1 MSNDNDFAA
10 GVSTLFSEQKEAPKL
25 PSADI
30 QNVMKAIMTGMQPG
44 TLEYFK
50 ALGAEAEQNG
60 IIPTNKLGPL
70 GWIRD
75 AYSTDAQ
82 NIIKKQSAL
91 TDLGFRIQN
100 DMADAF
106 SKREI
111 ARQTAPTL
119 GEASAIAP
127 FLSQTATPDQQ
138 VRPLSTM
145 QVQTD
150 LVPPTFDIDQLQ
162 PDAARFQARQ
172 TNKNAMAMTATP
184 QDIDSG
190 ALTRQLDA
198 PRLNITGG
206 PSLPELR
213 PLDVYGQPQMDPN
226 ARMNPA
232 QLAAYQSMLAG
243 HVVDPRGPI
252 VPPSLQASR
261 ETPVEVNP
269 GNTLTSKGGVPLYTA
284 PGKPVKDN
292 EELRKFEGVLEAAG
306 IAKDSPMGK
315 QLYTEWAKK
324 IANPAPG
331 TQVTTNV
338 STEKSYGTAFAGK
351 IADQDSAL
359 MDTAQ
364 KAPDFADRANRII
377 SVLNSGKVITGTGA
391 EFRLSLAKA
400 MKLAGLAQGEGIE
413 ETETLVSDLSSNT
426 LDAIKASGLGG
437 GSGFS
442 NADREFLEKAKGGK
456 ITMEAGSLKRLAEL
470 AYRAAQKSAER
481 WNERVKRIP
490 KSALEGTGIGTDPI
504 RVPPMFRPAP
514 KVGSVENGYRFKGG
528 DASQRGN
535 WEKVN

>member
-1 MSNDNDFAA
+1 MPLTAEEYGDLSSKIPYFDSNPKYGYLAEKKLLPQQRGLESFEDAPLLTNMRRKLFGLTKAESQLVKQQQEAIVPFEQEQEIKRKLKAAFDF
-10 GVSTLFSEQKEAPKL
+10 QQQNAP
-25 PSADI
+25 S
-30 QNVMKAIMTGMQPG
+30 
-44 TLEYFK
+44 
-50 ALGAEAEQNG
+50 LGA
-60 IIPTNKLGPL
+60 
-70 GWIRD
+70 
-75 AYSTDAQ
+75 
-82 NIIKKQSAL
+82 
-91 TDLGFRIQN
+91 
-100 DMADAF
+100 
-106 SKREI
+106 
-111 ARQTAPTL
+111 
-119 GEASAIAP
+119 ASAIAP

-138 VRPLSTM
+138 VRPLTGTM
-145 QVQTD
+145 QVPTD
-150 LVPPTFDIDQLQ
+150 LVPPTFDIDDLQ
-162 PDAARFQARQ
+162 RRLTVGGAPDLVGSPFLREQPS
-172 TNKNAMAMTATP
+172 ATGSFLGGERGILP
-184 QDIDSG
+184 ITEKTIAPERSLDI
-190 ALTRQLDA
+190 
-198 PRLNITGG
+198 
-206 PSLPELR
+206 
-213 PLDVYGQPQMDPN
+213 YGQPQLDPN

-269 GNTLTSKGGVPLYTA
+269 GNTLVSKGGQTLFTA

-292 EELRKFEGVLEAAG
+292 EELRKFEGVLQAAG
-306 IAKDSPMGK
+306 IPADSAMGK

-324 IANPAPG
+324 IASPAPG

-338 STEKSYGTAFAGK
+338 NTEKKYGEVFSTKVAEM
-351 IADQDSAL
+351 DQSL

-364 KAPDFADRANRII
+364 KAPDFADRANRILG
-377 SVLNSGKVITGTGA
+377 VLNSGKVITGTGA

-426 LDAIKASGLGG
+426 LDAVKASGLGG

-490 KSALEGTGIGTDPI
+490 KSALEGTGIGTDLI
-504 RVPPMFRPAP
+504 KVPPL
-514 KVGSVENGYRFKGG
+514 SIGG
-528 DASQRGN
+528 DADYQRLPSGTRFVGPDG
-535 WEKVN
+535 KVRVKP